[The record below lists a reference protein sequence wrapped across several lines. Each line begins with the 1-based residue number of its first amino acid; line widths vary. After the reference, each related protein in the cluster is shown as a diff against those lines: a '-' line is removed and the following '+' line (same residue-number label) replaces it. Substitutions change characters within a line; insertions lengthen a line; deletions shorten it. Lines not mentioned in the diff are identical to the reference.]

1 MHEPPNTNSH
11 PELTNEKTD
20 LIRVTGACEHNLKD
34 LSLEIPKGTLTVFTG
49 VSGSGK
55 SSLAFDTIFKEGQRR
70 FVESLS
76 AYARQFLGQM
86 EKPKVEHIEG
96 LSPTISV
103 DQKTVNRNPR
113 STVGTVTEIY
123 DHLRLLF
130 ARLGQPHCPECR
142 TPITSQTPEQ
152 ITDHAYAVAFDETCL
167 ILAPM
172 VRQRKG
178 EYRKELQNW
187 AQDGFIRARIDGEI
201 RRLDEDIELR
211 RYEKHSI
218 DLVLD
223 RLTLNSDG
231 KSRLTEGVEKA
242 LKMSEGLVNL
252 NFKDEDHLFSQIS
265 ACPTCQ
271 ISLPEQEPRLF
282 SFNAPQGACQTCNG
296 LGETRQF
303 VEDRLCDS
311 EKSLKDGAVQCV
323 TANGN
328 IHFTKIDESHLSA
341 AAKMLGHDLNVPW
354 KELPQNQR
362 DQFLKGNVKVPL
374 YVGNVFRFPSHL
386 KKQIKAGKWAGVI
399 PILEFVYR
407 FAKGPLERFQM
418 RAVCPDC
425 GGSRLNSM
433 ARAVTFRGQN
443 IVNLGD
449 YSVREALTF
458 FEDLELTE
466 REGLI
471 GRDLFREIRARLS
484 FLDEVGLGY
493 LSLQRSAATLSGGE
507 GQRI

>member
-20 LIRVTGACEHNLKD
+20 LIRVTGACEHNLKN

-142 TPITSQTPEQ
+142 THITSQTPEQ

-271 ISLPEQEPRLF
+271 ISLPEREPRLF

-328 IHFTKIDESHLSA
+328 IHFTKIDESHLS
-341 AAKMLGHDLNVPW
+341 
-354 KELPQNQR
+354 EPQR
-362 DQFLKGNVKVPL
+362 
-374 YVGNVFRFPSHL
+374 
-386 KKQIKAGKWAGVI
+386 
-399 PILEFVYR
+399 
-407 FAKGPLERFQM
+407 
-418 RAVCPDC
+418 C
-425 GGSRLNSM
+425 
-433 ARAVTFRGQN
+433 
-443 IVNLGD
+443 
-449 YSVREALTF
+449 
-458 FEDLELTE
+458 
-466 REGLI
+466 
-471 GRDLFREIRARLS
+471 
-484 FLDEVGLGY
+484 
-493 LSLQRSAATLSGGE
+493 
-507 GQRI
+507 